1 MGYILTNLVPILIA
15 TVIGLIVSVV
25 YRSMSHRIGE
35 LDHGVGAG
43 GLLIVAV
50 LAEFWL
56 ACILAGALILAPQQA
71 DPWVMAIGSAVVI
84 WIGFVVPVLAV
95 TEIFRAVSVQRT
107 LSDCLLWLVVMVVQA
122 TALHAIGLTHP
133 QG

>member
-15 TVIGLIVSVV
+15 TVIGLVVSVI
-25 YRSMSHRIGE
+25 YRSMSRRIGE
-35 LDHGVGAG
+35 FSHGVGAG
-43 GLLIVAV
+43 GLLVVAA

-84 WIGFVVPVLAV
+84 WIGFVLPVLVV

-122 TALHAIGLTHP
+122 TALHSIGLTHP
-133 QG
+133 QI